1 LELWVR
7 WWAVNDKLA
16 IQEDWMSVIAAVI
29 AVDVS
34 FSHGSDE
41 FIAPLLAFFRFAFFN
56 ELKANA
62 YGNDYCSDDAGQE
75 EYALN

>member
-16 IQEDWMSVIAAVI
+16 IEEDCMSVIAAVI

-34 FSHGSDE
+34 FSHGLDE

-56 ELKANA
+56 ELNAND
-62 YGNDYCSDDAGQE
+62 YGNDNCSNEAG
-75 EYALN
+75 